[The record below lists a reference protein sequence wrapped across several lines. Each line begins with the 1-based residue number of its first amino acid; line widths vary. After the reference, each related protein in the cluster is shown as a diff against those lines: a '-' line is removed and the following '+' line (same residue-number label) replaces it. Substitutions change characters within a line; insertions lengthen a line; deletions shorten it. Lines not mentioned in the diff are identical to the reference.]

1 MNPSKGPHA
10 CDTLVRAHLT
20 RPLTDIDVDIDEVA
34 TPVTT
39 MPSVAGVRLLGGL
52 PSRGPV
58 ARVAAVR
65 DADGV
70 PVGLI
75 LVTASLDT
83 ALRRRIQTES
93 ADLEDMLARLPAT
106 SVLPL
111 VDHGLDGDARP
122 FLLAA
127 RPGPSLHEALAAE
140 GPLPL
145 GEVLAAAGAAAEG
158 LRLLSEQGLTGPPPE
173 VCRTGGGLV
182 LSTPLPPALV
192 ELESALGDGTG
203 HEPPEVLGGDDW
215 APPGQTYA
223 CASMLWTLLAGRPP
237 YAGQDRKLA
246 RLVGTP
252 PAAFSRSGIPEP
264 VVAVLRSALAFTPA
278 DRPAAPD
285 DLATALREASR
296 NPAIPPSRPPGAA
309 APSVASTPRH
319 PTLPP
324 TRSVPAARQSGD
336 RPAESQEAGTRGH
349 AAPWPPADAPRNP
362 TIPPRRSA
370 PAARP
375 LGSRYELVS
384 RIGGGAMGQV
394 WAGRRRE
401 DDFPVAVKILRG
413 ELSEDPETVDRFLR
427 ESRVLQGIHHPNVV
441 EIYDFVKEG
450 DVFGIVMELV
460 EGEDLR
466 HVAARGRLRPAE
478 AAELLAHTASALAA
492 VHAGGVVHRDVK
504 PENILVTERDG
515 RRTAFLSDFGISRGI
530 AGSAHTRLLGTPAYL
545 GPELWAG
552 RAPTTATDVYAL
564 GITAYELLTGRL
576 PFEAP
581 SQEAMM
587 RAHLE
592 QSAPRPN
599 GLDDA
604 TWTLITACLDRDP
617 ARRPDAARVAAGWAS
632 LAGPHVLAGL
642 TIPSAV
648 RPAPPGTSG
657 LPATPAPL
665 GASGPGTPEDSLERD
680 PVTGTVISARP
691 LPVRPEPPAP
701 RRRRKLRVPLLTVLA
716 VAVVGA
722 GGGVVLATR
731 HHASPPPP
739 RATTSPKVAY
749 YPVPASVVMSG
760 AGATLTWGPQAGS
773 LPGFAGYLVTDATA
787 RPLSPVL
794 PKSAGSFAVHDLQ
807 AGRQACFLVIALVT
821 SPPPGPVAQPAC
833 ITPPRT
839 GGTPTTRPKR

>member
-1 MNPSKGPHA
+1 MNPFKEPLS
-10 CDTLVRAHLT
+10 CDTLVRARVT
-20 RPLTDIDVDIDEVA
+20 RPLTDIDADIDEVA

-39 MPSVAGVRLLGGL
+39 MPSVAGVRPLGGL
-52 PSRGPV
+52 PSRSPV
-58 ARVAAVR
+58 ARAAAVR
-65 DADGV
+65 ESDGL
-70 PVGLI
+70 PVALV
-75 LVTASLDT
+75 LVTTSLDSG
-83 ALRRRIQTES
+83 LRRRIQTES

-106 SVLPL
+106 AVLPL
-111 VDHGLDGDARP
+111 VDHGLDADGRP

-127 RPGPSLHEALAAE
+127 RPGPSLHDALKTE

-145 GEVLAAAGAAAEG
+145 GAVLAAAGAAAEG
-158 LRLLSEQGLTGPPPE
+158 LRLLAAHGLTGPPPE
-173 VCRTGGGLV
+173 VCRTGGGLA
-182 LSTPLPPALV
+182 LGTPLPPALV
-192 ELESALGDGTG
+192 ELESALGDGSG

-215 APPGQTYA
+215 TPPAQTYA

-237 YAGQDRKLA
+237 YGGQDRKLA

-252 PAAFSRSGIPEP
+252 PAAFSRTGVPEP
-264 VVAVLRSALAFTPA
+264 VVAVLRSALAAAPG
-278 DRPAAPD
+278 DRPAGPGA
-285 DLATALREASR
+285 LATALVEASR
-296 NPAIPPSRPPGAA
+296 TPTIAPSHPA
-309 APSVASTPRH
+309 APSADRAGPPHH

-324 TRSVPAARQSGD
+324 TRAMPAAPAGTPG
-336 RPAESQEAGTRGH
+336 RPA
-349 AAPWPPADAPRNP
+349 PA
-362 TIPPRRSA
+362 T
-370 PAARP
+370 AARP
-375 LGSRYELVS
+375 LGSRYELVR

-413 ELSEDPETVDRFLR
+413 ELSEDPDTVDRFLR
-427 ESRVLQGIHHPNVV
+427 ESRVLQGIRHPNVV

-460 EGEDLR
+460 DGEDLR

-552 RAPTTATDVYAL
+552 RAPVPATDVYAL

-592 QSAPRPN
+592 QSAPRP
-599 GLDDA
+599 GGIDDA
-604 TWTLITACLDRDP
+604 TWALITACLDRDP
-617 ARRPDAARVAAGWAS
+617 ANRPDAARVAAGWAS

-642 TIPSAV
+642 TIPAAT
-648 RPAPPGTSG
+648 AP
-657 LPATPAPL
+657 PATPPGVPAPRD
-665 GASGPGTPEDSLERD
+665 ASGPVGAAGDSGDVLERD

-701 RRRRKLRVPLLTVLA
+701 RRRRRLRVPLLTVLA

-722 GGGVVLATR
+722 GAGVVVATR
-731 HHASPPPP
+731 HHSSPPPSP
-739 RATTSPKVAY
+739 SASASPKVNT
-749 YPVPASVVMSG
+749 YPVPASIALSG
-760 AGATLTWGPQAGS
+760 AGATLTWGAQAGS
-773 LPGFAGYLVTDATA
+773 LPGFTGYVVTDLTP
-787 RPLSPVL
+787 RPVSPVL
-794 PKSAGSFAVHDLQ
+794 PKSAGSFAVHDLP
-807 AGRQACFLVIALVT
+807 AGKKACFLVIALV
-821 SPPPGPVAQPAC
+821 SAPPPPGPVAQPAC

>member
-1 MNPSKGPHA
+1 MNLSKEPVA
-10 CDTLVRAHLT
+10 CDTLVRARVT
-20 RPLTDIDVDIDEVA
+20 RPLTDIDADEDEVA

-39 MPSVAGVRLLGGL
+39 MPSVAGVRPLGGL

-58 ARVAAVR
+58 VGAAAVR
-65 DADGV
+65 ESDGL
-70 PVGLI
+70 PVTLV
-75 LVTASLDT
+75 LVTASLDSGP
-83 ALRRRIQTES
+83 RRRIQTES
-93 ADLEDMLARLPAT
+93 ADLEHLLARLPGQA
-106 SVLPL
+106 VLPL
-111 VDHGLDGDARP
+111 VDHGLDADGRP

-127 RPGPSLHEALAAE
+127 RPGPSLHEALRTE

-158 LRLLSEQGLTGPPPE
+158 LRLLAGHGLVGPPPE
-173 VCRTGGGLV
+173 VCRTGGGLA
-182 LSTPLPPALV
+182 LGTPLPPALV

-215 APPGQTYA
+215 TPRAQTYA
-223 CASMLWTLLAGRPP
+223 CASMLWTLLSGRPA
-237 YAGQDRKLA
+237 YGGQDRKLA

-252 PAAFSRSGIPEP
+252 PVAFSRTGVPEP
-264 VVAVLRSALAFTPA
+264 VVAVLRSALAAAPG
-278 DRPAAPD
+278 DRPDDPAA
-285 DLATALREASR
+285 L
-296 NPAIPPSRPPGAA
+296 AA
-309 APSVASTPRH
+309 ALVEAARTPTVAPTRPGPTASDPPH
-319 PTLPP
+319 HLTLPP
-324 TRSVPAARQSGD
+324 TRATPAA
-336 RPAESQEAGTRGH
+336 PAGTPRSP
-349 AAPWPPADAPRNP
+349 AAER
-362 TIPPRRSA
+362 

-375 LGSRYELVS
+375 LGSRYELVR

-427 ESRVLQGIHHPNVV
+427 ESRLLQSIRHPNVV

-460 EGEDLR
+460 DGEDLR

-478 AAELLAHTASALAA
+478 AAELLAQTASALAA

-515 RRTAFLSDFGISRGI
+515 RRTAYLSDFGISRGI

-552 RAPTTATDVYAL
+552 RPPVPATDVYAL

-592 QSAPRPN
+592 QSAPRPD
-599 GLDDA
+599 GVDDP
-604 TWTLITACLDRDP
+604 TWALITACLDRDP
-617 ARRPDAARVAAGWAS
+617 ANRPDAARVATGWAS
-632 LAGPHVLAGL
+632 LADPHVLAGL
-642 TIPSAV
+642 SIPAV
-648 RPAPPGTSG
+648 ASPPTPPDVPAPRDA
-657 LPATPAPL
+657 ATPAD
-665 GASGPGTPEDSLERD
+665 ALERD

-701 RRRRKLRVPLLTVLA
+701 RPRRRLRVPLLTVLA
-716 VAVVGA
+716 VAVVGTSA
-722 GGGVVLATR
+722 GVVVASR
-731 HHASPPPP
+731 HHSSSRPTPSAS
-739 RATTSPKVAY
+739 ASPKVNT
-749 YPVPASVVMSG
+749 YPVPASIAMSG
-760 AGATLTWGPQAGS
+760 AGATLTWGARAGS
-773 LPGFAGYLVTDATA
+773 LPGFTGYVVTDLTP
-787 RPLSPVL
+787 RPVSPVL
-794 PKSAGSFAVHDLQ
+794 PRSAGSFAVHDLQ
-807 AGRQACFLVIALVT
+807 AGHKACFLVIALFTVP
-821 SPPPGPVAQPAC
+821 PPPGPVGQPAC